1 MANYTPTPVGNLSNQ
16 VAAVNT
22 INENLENIAEALETK
37 LNRDGAL
44 PNQMEADLDM
54 NGNDLLNVG
63 EIRFGN
69 GVSIGGDNPWP
80 GGGGG
85 GGGGSITVRDEG
97 TIVASVASS
106 LNFTGPFVQATA
118 SGSAVTVKVSAEDA
132 LLVPRFWQFIGN
144 GVDTEF
150 FIPDADVE
158 DTAYYDVAVNGVAQN
173 PGQDYTVIV
182 GTNPS
187 NSLIRFD
194 NPIPNGQIGW
204 AVLRTL
210 LGQAVSL
217 VSPQLRVITVGT
229 TTATLDAT
237 FRQGHI
243 LCTNSETTTLTLR
256 ANTGDINLDWK
267 AGDYFSLIQKGT
279 GQVVVV
285 PDVDVNIEI
294 PDGFAPRTRARYS
307 PISFVCD
314 DPSTN
319 TWSIGNDMAAAV

>member
-1 MANYTPTPVGNLSNQ
+1 
-16 VAAVNT
+16 
-22 INENLENIAEALETK
+22 
-37 LNRDGAL
+37 
-44 PNQMEADLDM
+44 
-54 NGNDLLNVG
+54 
-63 EIRFGN
+63 
-69 GVSIGGDNPWP
+69 
-80 GGGGG
+80 
-85 GGGGSITVRDEG
+85 
-97 TIVASVASS
+97 
-106 LNFTGPFVQATA
+106 
-118 SGSAVTVKVSAEDA
+118 VSAEDA
-132 LLVPRFWQFIGN
+132 LLVPRFWQFLGN
-144 GVDTEF
+144 GVDTDF
-150 FIPDADVE
+150 FISGADVE

-182 GTNPS
+182 GTTPS

-194 NPIPNGQIGW
+194 NPIPNGQVGW

-217 VSPQLRVITVGT
+217 VSPQLRVITVDT

-243 LCTNSETTTLTLR
+243 LCTNSATTTLTLR

-279 GQVVVV
+279 GQVIVA
-285 PDVDVNIEI
+285 PGAGVNIEI
-294 PDGFAPRTRARYS
+294 PTGFAPRTRARYS